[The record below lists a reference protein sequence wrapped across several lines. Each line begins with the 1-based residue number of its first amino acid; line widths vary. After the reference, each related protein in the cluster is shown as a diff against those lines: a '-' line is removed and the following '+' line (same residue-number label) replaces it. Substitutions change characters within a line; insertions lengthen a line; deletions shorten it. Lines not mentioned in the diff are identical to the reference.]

1 MELLLVKI
9 NLYRIYMFRVAL
21 VGKGQKYF
29 YYVNL
34 QQGDFHW
41 SPDVQGII
49 LSAYFY
55 GYLATEILGAYL
67 AERFG
72 GKIVFG
78 AGLFVSA
85 VFTLVTAPAARW
97 SPYALIAVR

>member
-1 MELLLVKI
+1 MLQS
-9 NLYRIYMFRVAL
+9 NLHRNSFL
-21 VGKGQKYF
+21 NCF
-29 YYVNL
+29 L
-34 QQGDFHW
+34 QQGEFHW

-97 SPYALIAVR
+97 SPYALMAVRYVDFLRQIYYFV